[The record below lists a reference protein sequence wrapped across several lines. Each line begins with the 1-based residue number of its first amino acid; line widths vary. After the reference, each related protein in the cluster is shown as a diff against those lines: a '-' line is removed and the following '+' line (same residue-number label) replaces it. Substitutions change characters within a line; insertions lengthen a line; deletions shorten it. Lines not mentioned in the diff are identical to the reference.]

1 MALSSAQELVAREIS
16 LQAFNVLERL
26 GKKKKD
32 GKRVLHGPLA
42 IVQKATALD

>member
-26 GKKKKD
+26 GKKKKMVKEFYM
-32 GKRVLHGPLA
+32 GL
-42 IVQKATALD
+42 